1 MGGENLK
8 DMLALQK
15 LEEKIFKYKSMYH
28 PNLVANLSREAYD
41 LYLIRNSIGD
51 QLLEVIKKKGR
62 SLKKIKEFIT
72 EKIHEIET
80 KLKQETIQYELN
92 LLKISIDEWKAF
104 L

>member
-1 MGGENLK
+1 MSEENLK
-8 DMLALQK
+8 DILALQK
-15 LEEKIFKYKSMYH
+15 IEEKIFKYKSMYH